1 MGRRKIS
8 PRLRANRSNAR
19 KSTGPRTGAGKHI
32 SSMNATIHGLASKT
46 VFKFP
51 SLEVD
56 LFARHLCEKDKS
68 EANLYLAREVVEAQL
83 ALNTVRAYKSL
94 LRHLHSAGKDS
105 PLPVSKLLDDPCIK
119 EIFLY
124 MQTNELDFW
133 LGPKTKKDWSFFRRL
148 QKSIYRL
155 SKTPR
160 NPQVQITKLHRYEQA
175 AIQRRQRAIDEWDS
189 YQATKQVLKVSG

>member
-1 MGRRKIS
+1 
-8 PRLRANRSNAR
+8 
-19 KSTGPRTGAGKHI
+19 
-32 SSMNATIHGLASKT
+32 MNATIHGLASKT

-105 PLPVSKLLDDPCIK
+105 PLPVSKLLDDPYIK

>member
-1 MGRRKIS
+1 
-8 PRLRANRSNAR
+8 
-19 KSTGPRTGAGKHI
+19 
-32 SSMNATIHGLASKT
+32 MNATIHGLASKT

-105 PLPVSKLLDDPCIK
+105 PLPVSKLLDDPYIK

-133 LGPKTKKDWSFFRRL
+133 LGPKIKKKLEFFPQAPKINL
-148 QKSIYRL
+148 QTFQNTQKPAGANN
-155 SKTPR
+155 KTSS
-160 NPQVQITKLHRYEQA
+160 L
-175 AIQRRQRAIDEWDS
+175 
-189 YQATKQVLKVSG
+189 